1 MSPYVFP
8 LQVGHTLSSGGS
20 YLFSTS
26 FSCLFSFLTA
36 FNNVTL
42 LLSNFIGLIA
52 AGFVLIS
59 VLVDSSFSFNVHPKK
74 ISSGF
79 LQIYS

>member
-8 LQVGHTLSSGGS
+8 LQVGHILSSGGS

-26 FSCLFSFLTA
+26 FSSLFLFFTA

-42 LLSNFIGLIA
+42 SLLDLTMDEFVLLST
-52 AGFVLIS
+52 
-59 VLVDSSFSFNVHPKK
+59 VDSLTSFNVHPTK

-79 LQIYS
+79 LQM